1 VLGGRAGGATG
12 LASAAAVTF
21 AATYALGHAANQY
34 YARGRTMSGA
44 DLRTLFTKL
53 QGDAQQLFPRL
64 QGQVQQQ
71 ASTVNLQQVI
81 AQVKGGPT
89 P

>member
-1 VLGGRAGGATG
+1 
-12 LASAAAVTF
+12 
-21 AATYALGHAANQY
+21 
-34 YARGRTMSGA
+34 MSGA

-53 QGDAQQLFPRL
+53 QGDAQQLFPKL

-71 ASTVNLQQVI
+71 ASTVNMQQLI